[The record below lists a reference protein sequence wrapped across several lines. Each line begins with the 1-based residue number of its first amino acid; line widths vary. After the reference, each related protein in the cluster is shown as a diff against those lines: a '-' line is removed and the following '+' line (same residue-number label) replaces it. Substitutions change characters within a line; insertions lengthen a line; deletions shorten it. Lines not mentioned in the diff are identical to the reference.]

1 MQAIIRETLAS
12 ALLKLPALVDAYQ
25 QRDPLFATQAIHWL
39 GELEKAMQQLRL
51 PLAAMLAGERAKVL
65 AVNDGYRD
73 PLLPGE
79 RLSSRKAQAATASLA
94 LNRAQDEARRLIAG
108 IDAQF
113 DLWREKLAQ
122 FLAIATQKTPIP
134 LPPTEPREAWLA
146 AVWRQLDV
154 NGDTQGMYRYLN
166 AALPA
171 SDRLYLL
178 NELLTNL
185 LGV

>member
-12 ALLKLPALVDAYQ
+12 ALLKLPALVDTYQ
-25 QRDPLFATQAIHWL
+25 QRDPLFAAQAIHWL

-51 PLAAMLAGERAKVL
+51 PLAAMLA
-65 AVNDGYRD
+65 VNDGYRD

-79 RLSSRKAQAATASLA
+79 RLPSRKAQAATASLA
-94 LNRAQDEARRLIAG
+94 LNHAQDEARRLIAG

-146 AVWRQLDV
+146 TVWRQLDV

-166 AALPA
+166 AAMPA